1 MTMTE
6 IGLLAFGVF
15 LLLLIVLDV
24 GMIVSLVRQGDER
37 RQMIVW
43 KTSTYTLLGASGALV
58 LDIIENLVRS
68 QPMAVNPF
76 IHLASTATIYF
87 VVLMRKER
95 GISQEE
101 LAKLC
106 HVSRQTVNA
115 IENNKYDPTLAL
127 AFCLARVL
135 GTTVDALFRCE

>member
-87 VVLMRKER
+87 VVLMIYRK
-95 GISQEE
+95 
-101 LAKLC
+101 
-106 HVSRQTVNA
+106 
-115 IENNKYDPTLAL
+115 KYGD
-127 AFCLARVL
+127 
-135 GTTVDALFRCE
+135 

>member
-76 IHLASTATIYF
+76 IHLA
-87 VVLMRKER
+87 L
-95 GISQEE
+95 
-101 LAKLC
+101 LC
-106 HVSRQTVNA
+106 CA
-115 IENNKYDPTLAL
+115 DDL
-127 AFCLARVL
+127 
-135 GTTVDALFRCE
+135 

>member
-43 KTSTYTLLGASGALV
+43 KTSTYTLLGPLVPVWVPLKIWCGASHGRQSLYSFGFDSDD
-58 LDIIENLVRS
+58 L
-68 QPMAVNPF
+68 
-76 IHLASTATIYF
+76 
-87 VVLMRKER
+87 
-95 GISQEE
+95 
-101 LAKLC
+101 LC
-106 HVSRQTVNA
+106 CA
-115 IENNKYDPTLAL
+115 DDL
-127 AFCLARVL
+127 
-135 GTTVDALFRCE
+135 

>member
-37 RQMIVW
+37 RQMVVW

-76 IHLASTATIYF
+76 IYLASTATIYF
-87 VVLMRKER
+87 VVLMIYRK
-95 GISQEE
+95 
-101 LAKLC
+101 
-106 HVSRQTVNA
+106 
-115 IENNKYDPTLAL
+115 KYGD
-127 AFCLARVL
+127 
-135 GTTVDALFRCE
+135 

>member
-43 KTSTYTLLGASGALV
+43 RTSTYTLLGASGALV

-76 IHLASTATIYF
+76 GFDSDDLLCCADD
-87 VVLMRKER
+87 LQKE
-95 GISQEE
+95 IW
-101 LAKLC
+101 
-106 HVSRQTVNA
+106 
-115 IENNKYDPTLAL
+115 
-127 AFCLARVL
+127 
-135 GTTVDALFRCE
+135 

>member
-1 MTMTE
+1 MTE

-24 GMIVSLVRQGDER
+24 GMIVSLVRR
-37 RQMIVW
+37 
-43 KTSTYTLLGASGALV
+43 YTLLGASGALV

-87 VVLMRKER
+87 VVLMIYRK
-95 GISQEE
+95 
-101 LAKLC
+101 
-106 HVSRQTVNA
+106 
-115 IENNKYDPTLAL
+115 KYGD
-127 AFCLARVL
+127 
-135 GTTVDALFRCE
+135 

>member
-24 GMIVSLVRQGDER
+24 G
-37 RQMIVW
+37 MIVW

-87 VVLMRKER
+87 VVLMIYRK
-95 GISQEE
+95 
-101 LAKLC
+101 
-106 HVSRQTVNA
+106 
-115 IENNKYDPTLAL
+115 KYGD
-127 AFCLARVL
+127 
-135 GTTVDALFRCE
+135 

>member
-43 KTSTYTLLGASGALV
+43 KTSTYTLLGASLV

-87 VVLMRKER
+87 VVLMIYRK
-95 GISQEE
+95 
-101 LAKLC
+101 
-106 HVSRQTVNA
+106 
-115 IENNKYDPTLAL
+115 KYGD
-127 AFCLARVL
+127 
-135 GTTVDALFRCE
+135 